1 MLRDFH
7 PLHTPS
13 RKRSR
18 SPRRRLPSSLRF
30 LLAAIYLSVIACVMA
45 LVQRFL
51 ARP

>member
-7 PLHTPS
+7 SLDAPA
-13 RKRSR
+13 RRR
-18 SPRRRLPSSLRF
+18 RQSPRRRLPPSVRI
-30 LLAAIYLSVIACVMA
+30 LLVAIYVSVIACVMA